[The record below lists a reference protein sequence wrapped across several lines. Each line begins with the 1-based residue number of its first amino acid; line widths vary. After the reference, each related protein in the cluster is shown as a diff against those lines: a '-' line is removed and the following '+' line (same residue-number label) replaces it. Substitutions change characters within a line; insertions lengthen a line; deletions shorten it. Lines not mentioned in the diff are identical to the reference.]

1 MSATLTCHW
10 QHYLKWRVLDSMT
23 TLTINLSDQAAN
35 RLRELARELGTS
47 PEELAAEAV
56 RLQIEKRGEDDFD
69 ALAQRVVQK
78 NKELYRRLA

>member
-1 MSATLTCHW
+1 
-10 QHYLKWRVLDSMT
+10 MT